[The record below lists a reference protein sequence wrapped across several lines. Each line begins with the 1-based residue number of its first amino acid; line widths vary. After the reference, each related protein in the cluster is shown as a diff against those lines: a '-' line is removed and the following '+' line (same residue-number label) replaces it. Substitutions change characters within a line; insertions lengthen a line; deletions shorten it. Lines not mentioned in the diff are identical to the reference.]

1 MTTYDTRAPETSR
14 PAPATDVAFLF
25 PGLGDHHRG
34 MGAGL
39 AVDHPVYAETVDHC
53 ATVLRRDCGVDIR
66 PVLAPTTDGAPT
78 LDLRALLGRSDDA
91 VREVDD
97 AVAQPALFSVE
108 YALTRVWAGWGV
120 EPALMAG
127 YSLGEYVAATVS
139 GVLGLDDALRLVGH
153 RAAELSAAPRGAMLA
168 VAAGVSEVEDL
179 LVGDVWVSGANTPRL
194 TVVAGVPAAVAE
206 VAQRATARGLTHRAV
221 ASSYAFHTPMMEPV
235 AAGLAAVAR
244 GVRTKAPEVPYL
256 SNVTGAPMTRAD
268 ALDPGYWG
276 RHLCSP
282 VQWGRALAAVPTDHL
297 LLEVGPGQSLS
308 SMASEVR
315 GTDGVVASM
324 RHPFQPEADTA
335 VLVRARDRVLAAGR
349 GRPTSTTPSE
359 PGASEPPASDAV
371 LTTVAG
377 LWERLLDLDGP
388 APLDVAF
395 FDLGGSSLLAS
406 RLALRIRREFGTHLT
421 LREVY
426 EHPTVR
432 EQAAL
437 VRGEEVEAGHRE
449 AGANLLTLPNGMV
462 VSQQNEA
469 ETRHFYEDIFE
480 HRGYV
485 RHGVRIDP
493 GATVVDVGGNI
504 GLFSLFASAEAADV
518 RLLTFEPAP
527 PMAAHL
533 RDNLARHGV
542 DATVFEMGLSDAEGS
557 AQLAF
562 YPRSSGMST
571 LAPDEEE
578 EKRNLRAI
586 IANQERLGNTE
597 SSELAEVGEELLDLR
612 FAATSYDVPLRR
624 LSDVIR
630 EQRLDRIDLLK
641 VDVQKAEEAVFDGID
656 EEHWPMVRQVVAEVH
671 DGDDCRVARLTADL
685 ERLGFEVTAIQDDLY
700 VGTDIHNLY
709 ATKEQ

>member
-1 MTTYDTRAPETSR
+1 MTTYDTRTPEATPRPTATATS
-14 PAPATDVAFLF
+14 VAFLF
-25 PGLGDHHRG
+25 PGLGDHHLG

-39 AVDHPVYAETVDHC
+39 AEHPVYAETVDHC
-53 ATVLRRDCGVDIR
+53 ATVLRRDCGIDVA
-66 PVLAPTTDGAPT
+66 PVLAATDRPAT
-78 LDLRALLGRSDDA
+78 MDLRAMLGRSADD

-97 AVAQPALFSVE
+97 AVAQPALFAVE
-108 YALTRVWAGWGV
+108 YALARVWAAWGV
-120 EPALMAG
+120 EPAVMAG

-139 GVLGLDDALRLVGH
+139 GVLDLDDALRLVGH
-153 RAAELSAAPRGAMLA
+153 RAGELHAAPRGSMLA
-168 VAAGVSEVEDL
+168 IAADADEVEAL
-179 LVGDVWVSGANTPRL
+179 LVGDVWISGANTPRL
-194 TVVAGVPAAVAE
+194 TVVAGEPKAVAE
-206 VAQRATARGLTHRAV
+206 VADRAAARGLTHRAV

-235 AAGLAAVAR
+235 AAGLAAVAAR
-244 GVRTKAPEVPYL
+244 VRTRAPRVPYL
-256 SNVTGAPMTRAD
+256 SNVTGRLMTEAD

-282 VQWGRALAAVPTDHL
+282 VQWGRSLAAVPGDHL

-315 GTDGVVASM
+315 GGTDGVVASM
-324 RHPFQPEADTA
+324 RHPFQAEADTD
-335 VLVRARDRVLAAGR
+335 VLQRARERVLAAGEHR
-349 GRPTSTTPSE
+349 RAPVTSAAPST
-359 PGASEPPASDAV
+359 DAV
-371 LTTVAG
+371 ATTVAG
-377 LWERLLDLDGP
+377 LWERLLDLEGP

-395 FDLGGSSLLAS
+395 FDLGGNSLLAS

-421 LREVY
+421 LREIY

-432 EQAAL
+432 EQAAV
-437 VRGEEVEAGHRE
+437 VRGETVETGHRE
-449 AGANLLTLPNGMV
+449 AGDNLLTLPNGMV

-469 ETRHFYEDIFE
+469 ETRHFYDDIFE

-485 RHGVRIDP
+485 RHGVRIEP

-504 GLFSLFASAEAADV
+504 GLFSLFASTEAPGV

-527 PMAAHL
+527 PMAEHL
-533 RDNLARHGV
+533 RANLARHDV

-597 SSELAEVGEELLDLR
+597 SAELADVSEELLDVR
-612 FAATSYDVPLRR
+612 FTATTYDVPLRR
-624 LSDVIR
+624 LSDVVR
-630 EQRLDRIDLLK
+630 EQGVDRIDLLK

-656 EEHWPMVRQVVAEVH
+656 EEHWPLVRQVVAEVH
-671 DGDDCRVARLTADL
+671 DGDDGRVARLTADL
-685 ERLGFEVTAIQDDLY
+685 ERRGFRVTAIQDDLY